1 MGYRRIE
8 VVRRLVHVGHHNLG
22 VILRVAEAAAVV
34 GVEVVARHNEVGR
47 AWRARDAAAVD
58 AVHTEARVE
67 GYLDAGRA

>member
-1 MGYRRIE
+1 M
-8 VVRRLVHVGHHNLG
+8 
-22 VILRVAEAAAVV
+22 AEAAAVV